1 MTEYETWGNNEHHN
15 PKLCEKCEYGTC
27 GVCDNG
33 PRDSEY
39 RRAIAERN
47 IKDYEYRR
55 AHCMDWNGLE

>member
-1 MTEYETWGNNEHHN
+1 MTEYKTWGNNEFHN

-39 RRAIAERN
+39 
-47 IKDYEYRR
+47 
-55 AHCMDWNGLE
+55 